1 MAQVKVY
8 KDGERIIASFDAMS
22 KKERDKILSFIFEL
36 NSQNNFEEHTVPG
49 LKPVNI
55 DTGRRKS
62 QNSLQTKQ
70 VRQTNT
76 NNTNNTQAQPANLY
90 KDKQKA
96 TVNAEIMQVDDL
108 KAALLNS
115 SGAAQQTLNKIALS
129 RNFFSVQQYLDF
141 AGEIELRKTGKACFG
156 L

>member
-36 NSQNNFEEHTVPG
+36 NSQNNFEEHKVPG

-55 DTGRRKS
+55 DTGRRKK
-62 QNSLQTKQ
+62 QNSLQTKA
-70 VRQTNT
+70 RQTNT
-76 NNTNNTQAQPANLY
+76 NDINNTQVQPANRY

-96 TVNAEIMQVDDL
+96 TVNAEIMPVDDL

-115 SGAAQQTLNKIALS
+115 SGSAKQTLNKIALS
-129 RNFFSVQQYLDF
+129 RNFFSIQQYLDF
-141 AGEIELRKTGKACFG
+141 VGEIELRKTGKACFG